1 MSGGMLQTGAD
12 VLGLALIVVAG
23 VAGFGALASRSLF
36 AMCAGLA
43 GAAALGASALLAFG
57 DGDGGLALAL
67 AGAGVLPV
75 FALGGLLL
83 SARASKARALPV
95 VSLAIATATVVAIAW
110 VAPELQ
116 RVPARDVAGSAAPV
130 LWLAAL
136 VFVAVCGCAGLL
148 GYGERGVLDHE
159 RDRLP

>member
-1 MSGGMLQTGAD
+1 MSGGILQSGAD
-12 VLGLALIVVAG
+12 VLGLVLIVVAG
-23 VAGFGALASRSLF
+23 VAAFGAFASRSLF

-43 GAAALGASALLAFG
+43 GAGALGASALLAFG

-75 FALGGLLL
+75 LLLGGLLL

-95 VSLAIATATVVAIAW
+95 ISLGIAAVTVVAVAW

-116 RVPARDVAGSAAPV
+116 RVPARSGDEASAPV

-136 VFVAVCGCAGLL
+136 VFVAVCAAAGLL